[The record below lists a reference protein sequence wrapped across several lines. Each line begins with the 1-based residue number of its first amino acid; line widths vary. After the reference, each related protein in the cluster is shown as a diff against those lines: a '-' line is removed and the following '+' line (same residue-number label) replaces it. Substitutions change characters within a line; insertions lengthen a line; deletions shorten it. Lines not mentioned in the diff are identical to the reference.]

1 MVRQD
6 RRLIEMSKEHL
17 SALKTV
23 NLLIATVAFLLVV
36 CSSGKEAS
44 GQSLDFMRQQGRAM
58 LSAIQVDIKRNY
70 YDASFHGADIESRF
84 NAADVKMKQAASINE
99 ILEII
104 ANVVDS
110 IEDSHTYFLPPSRT
124 VRIEHGWQMQMIG
137 DGCYVTAVQPG
148 SNAEAA
154 GLAPGDKILILEG
167 TKITRANLLR
177 LEYNVYLLGPRASM
191 KMLIEKP
198 DGNKKQME
206 VMAKVTEGKTLI
218 NLQTGMSSDTLN
230 VIRDAQTEA
239 RLHRHR
245 YYEIGDSHIIWKM
258 PSFDLADRQVDA
270 IIDKARGR
278 KAVIIDLRGNGGGS
292 EDTLLRLVGNFFDHD
307 VKLGDL
313 KRRKETK
320 ALISKTRGDRAF
332 KGQLVVLVDS
342 DSGSASELFAR
353 VIQIEKRG
361 TVIGDHTA
369 GKVMRAKYYDHV
381 VGAGPVIPYG
391 VSITDA
397 DIVMTDGKSLER
409 AGVTPDELLIPTA
422 LDLATKLDPV
432 LSRAAK
438 IAGLDLS
445 PDKAAALF
453 PIEWRK

>member
-1 MVRQD
+1 MTYKNSSIL
-6 RRLIEMSKEHL
+6 RRLC
-17 SALKTV
+17 
-23 NLLIATVAFLLVV
+23 LIIA
-36 CSSGKEAS
+36 AS
-44 GQSLDFMRQQGRAM
+44 GCLLAMSQSNSAVRAQSLDFLRQQGRAM

-70 YDASFHGADIESRF
+70 YDASFHGADIEARF
-84 NAADVKMKQAASINE
+84 GEADVKMKQAASINE

-104 ANVVDS
+104 ATVVDS
-110 IEDSHTYFLPPSRT
+110 IEDSHTFFLPPSRT

-148 SNAEAA
+148 SNAEAV
-154 GLAPGDKILILEG
+154 GLTPGDKILVLEG
-167 TKITRANLLR
+167 IRVTRANLLR
-177 LEYNVYLLGPRASM
+177 LEYNVYLLGPRAGM
-191 KMLIEKP
+191 KMLIERP
-198 DGNKKQME
+198 NGNKKQME

-270 IIDKARGR
+270 IIDKARDR
-278 KAVIIDLRGNGGGS
+278 KAVIIDLHGNSGGS
-292 EDTLLRLVGNFFDHD
+292 EETLLRLIGNFFDHD
-307 VKLGDL
+307 VKIGDL

-320 ALISKTRGDRAF
+320 ALIAKTRGDRAF

-353 VIQIEKRG
+353 VVQIEKRG
-361 TVIGDHTA
+361 IVIGDRTA
-369 GKVMRAKYYDHV
+369 GKVMRARYYDHV

-397 DIVMTDGKSLER
+397 DIIMTDGKSLER

-422 LDLATKLDPV
+422 SDLATKLDPV

-438 IAGLDLS
+438 VAGLDLS
-445 PDKAAALF
+445 PEKAGALF
-453 PIEWRK
+453 PVEWRK